1 MAESSYHTGM
11 AGAKTVVLPRK
22 GSLRSLTEQNRLL
35 SHPGFIPLSFVV
47 DEDPYGFYQEL
58 RDMMAEAGGEA
69 ACSDT
74 FDDAYLANKSVFFAG
89 SPTAHRE
96 DGGDTKDAPLLP
108 YAAVGRMHEIRGAL
122 SNDEQLR
129 FFDWVSKGGILIASL
144 YENEKHRS
152 WTFQFG
158 VALGEFRKRVG
169 SPIVRRSNT
178 SQHDLLT
185 GVYEMYFSSNY
196 SKYSST
202 FTRGPAEVGI
212 SLACAIVP
220 ETFWADE
227 NQYHTITFCRFTE
240 GIDSVIDTSS
250 PNTTAFVS
258 GTKLPPHARADVH
271 CSRLPRLCEHGHEK
285 LQIPGHLF

>member
-1 MAESSYHTGM
+1 
-11 AGAKTVVLPRK
+11 
-22 GSLRSLTEQNRLL
+22 
-35 SHPGFIPLSFVV
+35 
-47 DEDPYGFYQEL
+47 
-58 RDMMAEAGGEA
+58 MMAEAGGEA

-89 SPTAHRE
+89 SPTAHQE
-96 DGGDTKDAPLLP
+96 DGSDTRDAPLLP
-108 YAAVGRMHEIRGAL
+108 YAAVGRMHETRGAL

-169 SPIVRRSNT
+169 SPIVRRSNA

-202 FTRGPAEVGI
+202 FTRGPAEVRI
-212 SLACAIVP
+212 SLASLLFSRNV
-220 ETFWADE
+220 WADE
-227 NQYHTITFCRFTE
+227 NQCHENNFLSLQKE
-240 GIDSVIDTSS
+240 IDSVIDTL
-250 PNTTAFVS
+250 A
-258 GTKLPPHARADVH
+258 
-271 CSRLPRLCEHGHEK
+271 
-285 LQIPGHLF
+285 LQTQQPSQAV